1 MDEVKGE
8 TTKRHFLVV
17 AASSRGARFFVKN
30 ALQQGHAVTAIC
42 RAQDKAAALARM
54 EGLLAETTLTEGGVA
69 PAQTPGK
76 LRAVNSNIMKAQ
88 SFKQLLTEDPSIDA
102 LCCFVGVVKI
112 KDMFNR
118 ELKLYTRTVTAM
130 VEGMRLSRWVETFYH
145 GSSGSEG
152 VPGKHHR
159 ELPANY
165 FPRWLLGL
173 ALKMPA
179 VDNYLSSE
187 TVLAEAGPQGCKFI
201 IFRPAFLT
209 TKPAKRAYGQ
219 SWDTTGMDKPEL
231 PLGKT
236 TMEISREDVAEEML
250 RLATLPA
257 WERAERHGHAVYLV
271 DMKDGVL
278 V

>member
-17 AASSRGARFFVKN
+17 AASSRGARFFVKA
-30 ALQQGHAVTAIC
+30 ALQQGHTVTAIC
-42 RAQDKAAALARM
+42 RAKDEAAALARM

-76 LRAVNSNIMKAQ
+76 LRAVNSDIMEAE

-112 KDMFNR
+112 RDMFSR
-118 ELKLYTRTVTAM
+118 ELKLYTRTITAM
-130 VEGMRLSRWVETFYH
+130 VEGMRQSRWVETFYH
-145 GSSGSEG
+145 GSCGSEG
-152 VPGKHHR
+152 VPGKHRR
-159 ELPANY
+159 ELPANF
-165 FPRWLLGL
+165 FPRWLFGL
-173 ALKMPA
+173 AFRMPA

-187 TVLAEAGPQGCKFI
+187 TVIAEAGPQGCKFI
-201 IFRPAFLT
+201 ILRPANLT
-209 TKPAKRAYGQ
+209 TKPAKRAYGR

-231 PLGKT
+231 PLRKAT
-236 TMEISREDVAEEML
+236 TEISREDVAEEML
-250 RLATLPA
+250 RLASLPA
-257 WERAERHGHAVYLV
+257 EERAERHGHAVYLV
-271 DMKDGVL
+271 DMKDGVA